1 MLLQRV
7 RQFVRQNALFQADTR
22 VVAALSGGSDSV
34 ALMVLLHELDAS
46 GDVRFA
52 GAAHLNHQLRPEAQR
67 DELFSASVAR
77 SLSVPF
83 VAEREDVLARARRGR
98 TSIEHAARTARYDFL
113 ERARAELGADV
124 VALGHTRDDQAET
137 FLLRL
142 LRGAG
147 PRGLASIHPRHGS
160 IVRPLLDC
168 RRTELRDFLAIRQMS
183 YVEDESNVDVSIPR
197 NRVRAELLPLLS
209 DRFNPAIVDILAHEA
224 VLDRELW
231 DWLES
236 AAAEYEACEEGG
248 RPRLVRQAGK
258 GSGPVFE
265 LNVERL
271 RSARPALRRLVLWR
285 AMNRASNGR
294 PVGFVHVEA
303 ALHLLEAG
311 SGGID
316 APGHRVQRSGPSLV
330 LTGTCADT
338 IRRGAPAKAN
348 LFSYPLSIPG
358 EVQLTEAGCVV
369 AAELDESPKDLKTAA
384 ASGRGPLAR
393 VRWDLCQRP
402 LAVRN
407 RRPGDRFRPVGVGGR
422 KKLQDYFVDRKVA
435 QIRRDLVPIVVD
447 ATDRIIW
454 VAGYG
459 IDEAF
464 RVTDRSQSVL
474 LLRLKQV

>member
-46 GDVRFA
+46 GDVRFV
-52 GAAHLNHQLRPEAQR
+52 GAAHLNHQLRREAER

-83 VAEREDVLARARRGR
+83 VAEREDVMARARRGK
-98 TSIEHAARTARYDFL
+98 TSIEDAARTARYDFL

-147 PRGLASIHPRHGS
+147 PRGFASIHPRHGS

-168 RRTELRDFLAIRQMS
+168 RRTELREFLAIRQMS

-236 AAAEYEACEEGG
+236 AAAEYEECEEGE

-258 GSGPVFE
+258 GSAPLFE

-303 ALHLLEAG
+303 ALQLLEAG

-316 APGHRVQRSGPSLV
+316 APGHRVQRSGPNLV
-330 LTGTCADT
+330 LTETCVDT
-338 IRRGAPAKAN
+338 IRRGASAKPN

-358 EVQLTEAGCVV
+358 EVQVTEAGCVV

-384 ASGRGPLAR
+384 ASGRGPLAQ

-402 LAVRN
+402 LAIRN

-435 QIRRDLVPIVVD
+435 QIRRDRVPIVVD

-464 RVTDRSQSVL
+464 RVTDPSQSVL
-474 LLRLKQV
+474 LLRLRQV

>member
-34 ALMVLLHELDAS
+34 ALAILLHELDAS
-46 GDVRFA
+46 GDVRFV
-52 GAAHLNHQLRPEAQR
+52 GAAHLNHQLRREAER

-83 VAEREDVLARARRGR
+83 VAEREDVMARARRGK
-98 TSIEHAARTARYDFL
+98 TSIEDAARAARYDFF
-113 ERARAELGADV
+113 ERARAELGADA

-147 PRGLASIHPRHGS
+147 PRGFASIHPRHGS

-168 RRTELRDFLAIRQMS
+168 RRTELRDFLAGRRMS
-183 YVEDESNVDVSIPR
+183 FVEDESNVDVSIPR

-236 AAAEYEACEEGG
+236 AAAEYEEGE
-248 RPRLVRQAGK
+248 RPGLARQAGK
-258 GSGPVFE
+258 GSAPFVE

-303 ALHLLEAG
+303 ALRLLEAE

-316 APGHRVQRSGPSLV
+316 APGHRVQRSGPHLV
-330 LTGTCADT
+330 LTGTCADSNG
-338 IRRGAPAKAN
+338 RGASAKAN

-358 EVQLTEAGCVV
+358 EVQVTEAGCVV
-369 AAELDESPKDLKTAA
+369 AAELAESPKDLKTAA
-384 ASGRGPLAR
+384 ASGRGALAQ

-435 QIRRDLVPIVVD
+435 QIRRDRVPIVVD

-464 RVTDRSQSVL
+464 RVTDPSQSVL
-474 LLRLKQV
+474 LLRLRQV